1 MVSRINKLHN
11 AIQGAKVHLSESVE
25 QHSNHELK
33 TGETEQISDSRMS
46 RLIGKNKHN
55 DQRKPLLLRVGTKN
69 RPTIDLIA
77 DGILGEQSHEYQPK
91 LDVGD
96 KSSDLGKSV
105 ADRIKSLRQRTLTK
119 ISSDTSVDD
128 NAFFGFEGDGTP
140 IWSSVLTGD
149 RIITDR
155 THHAVQSKQEMH
167 HHSTHIPVSIE
178 WPKQLQ
184 FSSHNNFRTW
194 FTVSENRRATQLAEQ
209 VIDHAQNKLNP
220 LIIVGESGTGK
231 SHLLNAIGQAAM
243 VSNEHSTYFVRANE
257 LPFAVSE
264 NHNWTDILS
273 QASML
278 IIDDIDHSLENDDV
292 ANTWGNIIDLA
303 LNMNVHVIVSSTTMP
318 QGWPAT
324 KLWDLLRTGV
334 KTILGA
340 VGIGS
345 LMLYSRNLTL
355 QRSMV
360 LNDEQLALVVRYGS
374 VGWRATRNAID
385 KLEAAVRNGVPF
397 SEVTDVYNI
406 LNDIEINDQESS
418 TQDGKDNIESLANRM
433 IKSATDVVYSEQE
446 FGGIELNSELPNLS
460 DDYEPPE
467 LEQLLQDSQG
477 LNNLGHQLNF
487 SLESLTPEAPSVIDM
502 DDRDKHLVAEMNRII
517 ERDHSIA
524 ADILTDLDMSI
535 DEKMNQSDYQVHSE
549 ADILANL
556 ESRLLKLA
564 SRTSEASIEGL
575 IDIADELRGLEH
587 ELLSV
592 GNSEGVVTQ
601 SNRQELA
608 SALDSYVPENEWNV
622 DESDV
627 SIGDLTDD
635 ESVMIP
641 IEGLL
646 RPHPEGAVRTA
657 KLTPVGNI
665 LSGEEE

>member
-1 MVSRINKLHN
+1 
-11 AIQGAKVHLSESVE
+11 
-25 QHSNHELK
+25 
-33 TGETEQISDSRMS
+33 
-46 RLIGKNKHN
+46 
-55 DQRKPLLLRVGTKN
+55 
-69 RPTIDLIA
+69 
-77 DGILGEQSHEYQPK
+77 
-91 LDVGD
+91 
-96 KSSDLGKSV
+96 
-105 ADRIKSLRQRTLTK
+105 
-119 ISSDTSVDD
+119 
-128 NAFFGFEGDGTP
+128 
-140 IWSSVLTGD
+140 
-149 RIITDR
+149 
-155 THHAVQSKQEMH
+155 
-167 HHSTHIPVSIE
+167 
-178 WPKQLQ
+178 
-184 FSSHNNFRTW
+184 
-194 FTVSENRRATQLAEQ
+194 
-209 VIDHAQNKLNP
+209 
-220 LIIVGESGTGK
+220 
-231 SHLLNAIGQAAM
+231 
-243 VSNEHSTYFVRANE
+243 
-257 LPFAVSE
+257 
-264 NHNWTDILS
+264 
-273 QASML
+273 
-278 IIDDIDHSLENDDV
+278 
-292 ANTWGNIIDLA
+292 
-303 LNMNVHVIVSSTTMP
+303 MNVHVIVSSTTMP

-535 DEKMNQSDYQVHSE
+535 DEKMNQSDYQVPQE

>member
-1 MVSRINKLHN
+1 MVTRITKLHD
-11 AIQGAKVHLSESVE
+11 AIQGAKVHLSESGE
-25 QHSNHELK
+25 QHPNQEPK
-33 TGETEQISDSRMS
+33 TGRLKQISSSRMS

-69 RPTIDLIA
+69 RPTFDLIA

-91 LDVGD
+91 LDIRD
-96 KSSDLGKSV
+96 KSPDLGKSI
-105 ADRIKSLRQRTLTK
+105 AERIKSLRQRTLTK
-119 ISSDTSVDD
+119 ISSDTSVDE
-128 NAFFGFEGDGTP
+128 NSFFGYEGDGTP
-140 IWSSVLTGD
+140 IWSSVLTDD
-149 RIITDR
+149 RSITAR
-155 THHAVQSKQEMH
+155 THHAVQPKHGMH
-167 HHSTHIPVSIE
+167 HHTTHIPVSIE

-184 FSSHNNFRTW
+184 LTTHNNFRTW
-194 FTVSENRRATQLAEQ
+194 FTVTENRRATHLAEQ
-209 VIDHAQNKLNP
+209 VIDYAQSNLNP
-220 LIIVGESGTGK
+220 LIIVGESSTGK

-243 VSNEHSTYFVRANE
+243 VSNEQSTYFVRANE
-257 LPFAVSE
+257 LPLALSE

-278 IIDDIDHSLENDDV
+278 IIDDIDHSLKNDKV

-303 LNMNVHVIVSSTTMP
+303 LNMNVRVIVSSTTMP

-334 KTILGA
+334 KTILGT

-345 LMLYSRNLTL
+345 LMLYSRSLTL
-355 QRSMV
+355 QKSMM

-374 VGWRATRNAID
+374 GGWRTTRNAIE
-385 KLEAAVRNGVPF
+385 KLETAVRNGVPLT
-397 SEVTDVYNI
+397 EVSDVYNI
-406 LNDIEINDQESS
+406 LNDIETDVQKIVIE
-418 TQDGKDNIESLANRM
+418 DGKDDIESLASRM
-433 IKSATDVVYSEQE
+433 IKSVTDVVYGEQE

-460 DDYEPPE
+460 DDYQPPE

-477 LNNLGHQLNF
+477 LNHLSHQLNS
-487 SLESLTPEAPSVIDM
+487 SLESLTPEAPSVIDI

-524 ADILTDLDMSI
+524 ADILTDIDMSI
-535 DEKMNQSDYQVHSE
+535 DEKINQSDYQVHSE

-556 ESRLLKLA
+556 ESRLLNLA

-592 GNSEGVVTQ
+592 GTSDGVVTQ

-608 SALDSYVPENEWNV
+608 SVLDSYVPENEWNV

-641 IEGLL
+641 IVGLL